1 MLFLILSLLLFLS
14 ISSGLYF
21 VWATFVPYYH
31 RSRSRAVAQTLSSL
45 DEQFLFLTPR
55 QVDLFYLISMAVATI
70 AGGIFFS
77 SIQWPWYGLVLILSA
92 LAGSPAPRWVI
103 GEFSR
108 RRSAQIEK
116 QIPDFLKMMSGS
128 LRAGLSLSE
137 SLKQAVQELPAPI
150 SQELG
155 LVLKKNKMGET
166 FEESLRFLDKRLNLE
181 EMSLVVSAI
190 ILSNEAGGSLAPLF
204 DRLENTLAERKR
216 IKGKIDALTA
226 QGKLQGWVVG
236 LLPLLLGLILF
247 SIDPTLMT
255 PFWTTS
261 AGVAGLISIVLL
273 ELAGFWMIRR
283 IIAEGEI

>member
-21 VWATFVPYYH
+21 VWAAVVPYYQ

-55 QVDLFYLISMAVATI
+55 QVDLFYLISIAVATL
-70 AGGIFFS
+70 AGGILFS

-92 LAGSPAPRWVI
+92 VAGSPVPRWVI

-108 RRSAQIEK
+108 RRFEQIEK

-155 LVLKKNKMGET
+155 LVLKKIKMGET
-166 FEESLRFLDKRLNLE
+166 FEGSLRFLDKRLNLD
-181 EMSLVVSAI
+181 EMSMVVSAI

-216 IKGKIDALTA
+216 IKGKIDALTS
-226 QGKLQGWVVG
+226 QGKMQGWVVG

-247 SIDPTLMT
+247 LIDPTLMI

-261 AGVAGLISIVLL
+261 AGVAGLISIALL

-283 IIAEGEI
+283 IVAEGDI